1 MNIFLI
7 IIAVITGLLGVK
19 LLLAGIKAIIL
30 FLKIENISLAAKQ
43 MAIRDFT
50 LGILFIILS
59 IAILT

>member
-7 IIAVITGLLGVK
+7 IVAVVIGLLGVK
-19 LLLAGIKAIIL
+19 LLLAGIKAGIL
-30 FLKIENISLAAKQ
+30 FLKAENISLAAKQ

-50 LGILFIILS
+50 LGVLFIILA

>member
-19 LLLAGIKAIIL
+19 LLLAGIKATIL
-30 FLKIENISLAAKQ
+30 FLKTESISLAAKQ

-50 LGILFIILS
+50 LGILFIILA